1 MRKYSKR
8 TKSTAR
14 KTYQD
19 YLEARAQLEAKGIE
33 LNTIMT
39 KKSFEAVYD
48 RYLEAKKAGE
58 IKSQAWQHLLS
69 KERLISKAQ
78 AKNFAIAQT
87 EKNKEAAIVELDKIK
102 DSLSDKEYQKK
113 LNKISKMKTTMKEVY
128 TFDID
133 KIRELG
139 AYITETK
146 ETGLYGGKYE

>member
-8 TKSTAR
+8 IKSTAR

-33 LNTIMT
+33 LNTIMS

-48 RYLEAKKAGE
+48 RYLEAKKSGE

-78 AKNFAIAQT
+78 AKVFAIAQT
-87 EKNKEAAIVELDKIK
+87 EMDKEAAIIDLNNVK
-102 DSLSDKEYQKK
+102 DSLSDKEYQKR
-113 LNKISKMKTTMKEVY
+113 LNKISKMKITMKEAY

-139 AYITETK
+139 AYIAETK

>member
-19 YLEARAQLEAKGIE
+19 YLEARTKLEAKGIE
-33 LNTIMT
+33 LNTIMS
-39 KKSFEAVYD
+39 KKTFEVVYD
-48 RYLEAKKAGE
+48 RYLKAKKSGE

-78 AKNFAIAQT
+78 AKVFALAQT
-87 EKNKEAAIVELDKIK
+87 EVNKEAAIIELDNIK
-102 DSLSDKEYQKK
+102 DSLTDKEYQKRLK
-113 LNKISKMKTTMKEVY
+113 KIFKIKTTMKEAY
-128 TFDID
+128 TFDIN

-139 AYITETK
+139 TYISENK

>member
-1 MRKYSKR
+1 ML
-8 TKSTAR
+8 
-14 KTYQD
+14 D
-19 YLEARAQLEAKGIE
+19 DFFDGIE
-33 LNTIMT
+33 IN
-39 KKSFEAVYD
+39 EN
-48 RYLEAKKAGE
+48 EN
-58 IKSQAWQHLLS
+58 
-69 KERLISKAQ
+69 
-78 AKNFAIAQT
+78 KNSTDKT

-113 LNKISKMKTTMKEVY
+113 LNKIAKMKTTMKEVY

>member
-1 MRKYSKR
+1 MGKYSKR

-69 KERLISKAQ
+69 KERLVSKAQ
-78 AKNFAIAQT
+78 AKVFAIAQT

-102 DSLSDKEYQKK
+102 DYLSDKEYQKK
-113 LNKISKMKTTMKEVY
+113 LKKIAKMKTTMKEAY

-139 AYITETK
+139 AYIAETK